1 MSRAIPALALLTA
14 FLALPIA
21 APAADWPQYRGPR
34 LDGTSSET
42 GLARQWPADGP
53 ETLWRHDLGDGY
65 SGMAVVDGRL
75 YTMYGS
81 GGDEMLVCLD
91 AATGREIWRLRTDD
105 NRADGQGGGPR
116 ATPTV
121 HGSTVYAVGAQ
132 GKLYAVEAVSGEK
145 VWWTDLVQAFGAGVP
160 TWGVAAS
167 PIVVGELLLL
177 DVGGRSGYS
186 IVAFDSTT
194 GTVVWHAES
203 DKAGYS
209 TPLPVTVDGIRQA
222 LFFTATQL
230 VSVSPADGR
239 TFWRQPWETSYDVNA
254 AMPVFLPPDRV
265 FISSSYDRGALVLT
279 MRRDG
284 DGVAISEAWRSRD
297 MKNHFN
303 SSVYLDGH
311 LYGFDD
317 GTLKCLDAA
326 TGEERWAQ
334 RGFAKGSLLAA
345 DGHLVVLSERGVLA
359 LVEATPSAYV
369 ERARAQVL
377 DGKTWTMPTLSDGV
391 LYVRDQ
397 QEIKALKIAA

>member
-1 MSRAIPALALLTA
+1 
-14 FLALPIA
+14 
-21 APAADWPQYRGPR
+21 
-34 LDGTSSET
+34 
-42 GLARQWPADGP
+42 
-53 ETLWRHDLGDGY
+53 
-65 SGMAVVDGRL
+65 
-75 YTMYGS
+75 
-81 GGDEMLVCLD
+81 
-91 AATGREIWRLRTDD
+91 
-105 NRADGQGGGPR
+105 
-116 ATPTV
+116 
-121 HGSTVYAVGAQ
+121 
-132 GKLYAVEAVSGEK
+132 
-145 VWWTDLVQAFGAGVP
+145 
-160 TWGVAAS
+160 
-167 PIVVGELLLL
+167 
-177 DVGGRSGYS
+177 
-186 IVAFDSTT
+186 
-194 GTVVWHAES
+194 
-203 DKAGYS
+203 
-209 TPLPVTVDGIRQA
+209 VTVDGIRQA

>member
-345 DGHLVVLSERGVLA
+345 DGHLLVLSERGVLA

>member
-1 MSRAIPALALLTA
+1 MSRTIPCLTLAA
-14 FLALPIA
+14 CLASP
-21 APAADWPQYRGPR
+21 APGGAADWPQYRGPR
-34 LDGTSSET
+34 LDGTSGET
-42 GLARQWPADGP
+42 GLARVWPEDGP
-53 ETLWRHDLGDGY
+53 ETLWRRDLGDGY
-65 SGMAVVDGRL
+65 SGMSVVEGRL

-81 GGDEMLVCLD
+81 DGDELLVCLD
-91 AATGREIWRLRTDD
+91 ATTGREIWRLRTDD

-132 GKLYAVEAVSGEK
+132 GKLYAVEAASGET

-167 PIVVGELLLL
+167 PIVVDELLLL

-186 IVAFDSTT
+186 IVAFDRTT
-194 GTVVWHAES
+194 GTVVWHAEN

-209 TPLPVTVDGIRQA
+209 TPLPVTVDGVRQA

-230 VSVSPADGR
+230 VSVSPEDGR

-265 FISSSYDRGALVLT
+265 FISSSYGRGALVLS

-284 DGVAISEAWRSRD
+284 DGVAISEAWRSRG

-317 GTLKCLDAA
+317 GTLKCLDAT

-345 DGHLVVLSERGVLA
+345 DGHLLVLSERGVLA

-369 ERARAQVL
+369 ERARSQVL

-397 QEIKALKIAA
+397 RELKALKIAA